1 MYKQIIL
8 SLVFFS
14 PFLMSQDNEIYS
26 PSKLEMMEDIQ
37 VWVADQTGQNQD
49 NIEVLAIDRRL
60 KVPSC
65 STEFDVSFPYQKS
78 QRTVLARCKNPEWFA
93 YIGIRFQNASLAL
106 TYTRDFDAGEAV
118 SPKDLISIKV
128 SGGSKNRLENSDHLN
143 GKLLIRRV
151 SKGEVAF
158 SHDFGDGIEAV
169 ILKRDILKG
178 DPITSADMS
187 YKTVIKK
194 QASKGSSFPKTLL
207 SNATASR
214 DLLAGSVLSRQDLH
228 IRQDVLMS
236 LKPIFRGQ
244 LINTSNTEVTPFY
257 GNLPEDAL
265 TTNQEGR
272 WMEAI
277 RTIRGGQPIR
287 ASDLKPALMVKEG
300 DTVLLSVVSGVLT
313 ITSSMVALEDGK
325 LDQQIDLINL
335 ESNEKVRAMVTGKGR
350 AESL

>member
-1 MYKQIIL
+1 
-8 SLVFFS
+8 
-14 PFLMSQDNEIYS
+14 MSQDSEIYS

-60 KVPSC
+60 KVPPC
-65 STEFDVSFPYQKS
+65 NTTFDVSFPYQKS
-78 QRTVLARCKNPEWFA
+78 QQTVLVRCENPEWFA
-93 YIGIRFQNASLAL
+93 YVGIRFQNDSLAL

-118 SPKDLISIKV
+118 FPKDLVSVKIST
-128 SGGSKNRLENSDHLN
+128 GSKNRVENPNDLS
-143 GKLLIRRV
+143 GKLLKRRV

-158 SHDFGDGIEAV
+158 SHDFGDGIEVA

-178 DPITSADMS
+178 NPITSADIS

-194 QASKGSSFPKTLL
+194 KASKRSSFPQTLL

-214 DLLAGSVLSRQDLH
+214 DLIAGSVLSRQDLH
-228 IRQDVLMS
+228 VRQDVLIS

-244 LINTSNTEVTPFY
+244 LINTSNTQVTSFY

-265 TTNQEGR
+265 KTNQEGR

-300 DTVLLSVVSGVLT
+300 DTVLLSVVSGALT

-335 ESNEKVRAMVTGKGR
+335 ESNEKVRARVSGQGR